1 MEPLRRTAA
10 PIPGDPVR
18 GAFVRRANAA
28 IERLAARMPP
38 DALVDAL
45 AAPTDVG
52 AIARL
57 LGRAELAGPAVA
69 EIDPL
74 VPAIARGVEH
84 RRTLRE
90 MAGGLLSA
98 SETAAL
104 LGISRQA
111 VDKRRRADALLAV
124 REGSDWKYPAC
135 QFDVPAGAIVRGI
148 PDVVAAL
155 AGQGA
160 WTVLD
165 FLLAEDDALGGRAP
179 LAALRA
185 GDLAAVLRLARADAG
200 DGFA

>member
-1 MEPLRRTAA
+1 MEPLRETVE
-10 PIPGDPVR
+10 PGAKDAVR
-18 GAFVRRANAA
+18 GAFVRRASAA

-84 RRTLRE
+84 RRALRE
-90 MAGGLLSA
+90 RAGGLLPA
-98 SETAAL
+98 SDAAAL
-104 LGISRQA
+104 LGVSRQA
-111 VDKRRRADALLAV
+111 VDKRRRAGTLLAV

-135 QFDVPAGAIVRGI
+135 QFDVAAGAVVGGI
-148 PDVVAAL
+148 ADVIAAL

-165 FLLAEDDALGGRAP
+165 FLLAGDDALGGRSP
-179 LAALRA
+179 LAALRT
-185 GDLAAVLRLARADAG
+185 GDLAPVLRLARADAG